1 MNVGSGFLFGFGYG
15 YLTAVIGNNLGSVA
29 TFFLSRKVLYTRMK
43 KRLEGFKYLRV
54 SYILWHQQM

>member
-29 TFFLSRKVLYTRMK
+29 TFFLSRKVLYTRMQR
-43 KRLEGFKYLRV
+43 RLEGFKYLRV
-54 SYILWHQQM
+54 S